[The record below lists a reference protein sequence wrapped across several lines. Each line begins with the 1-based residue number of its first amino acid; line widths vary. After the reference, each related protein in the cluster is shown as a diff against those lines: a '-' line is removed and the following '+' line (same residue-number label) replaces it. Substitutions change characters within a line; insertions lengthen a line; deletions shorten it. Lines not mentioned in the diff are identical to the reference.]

1 MVMDMREINKI
12 IVHCAD
18 TPEGRDVK
26 TEEIKRWHTEERG
39 WSDIGYHWVV
49 ELDGSIHAGRD
60 ESING
65 AHCRGHNSDS
75 IGICYVG
82 GADSEGNPKRH
93 TNPRTEGFSCHTYH
107 RDTWKT
113 SRGTGLRTQRL
124 FRKSLP
130 IIRCKDRIRRAIRS
144 KLCYHFCLDWGVL
157 H

>member
-49 ELDGSIHAGRD
+49 ELDGSVHAGRD

-82 GADSEGNPKRH
+82 GADSEEILKTHEPKSRRILLSHLSQRYLEDIKRH
-93 TNPRTEGFSCHTYH
+93 RSTDTETFQKKPAHHTMQ
-107 RDTWKT
+107 RQN
-113 SRGTGLRTQRL
+113 TQGY
-124 FRKSLP
+124 KE
-130 IIRCKDRIRRAIRS
+130 
-144 KLCYHFCLDWGVL
+144 
-157 H
+157 

>member
-49 ELDGSIHAGRD
+49 ELDGSVHAGRD

-82 GADSEGNPKRH
+82 GSDAEGNPKDTRTQEQKDSLVTLIREILDRH
-93 TNPRTEGFSCHTYH
+93 QEAQVYGH
-107 RDTWKT
+107 RDFSEKACPSYDAKT
-113 SRGTGLRTQRL
+113 EYAGL
-124 FRKSLP
+124 
-130 IIRCKDRIRRAIRS
+130 
-144 KLCYHFCLDWGVL
+144 
-157 H
+157 